1 METKLSQTYSDSLDS
16 THGAPGALALQMTGI
31 TKRYGSFTAVDSVDL
46 SVRRNTVLG
55 LVGENGAG
63 KSTILSIINGTN
75 RPDSGTIEIAGSVVG
90 YGHPLEAAEHGVA
103 TVFQE
108 QGLIPSLPVYE
119 NMFLGREKR
128 FIHHGILRRRRMID
142 ESAKVLHDLGVEIDP
157 TVATQNLSFGQRQL
171 VEIGKAFATT
181 AAHDAHPIILLDEPT
196 SALSAVET
204 DLLFESVRR
213 WRDRATFVLVSHRLS
228 DLQALCD
235 DVAVLRDGSL
245 IAQLPISETTDDQLH
260 ELMVGRKR
268 DVEYYKE
275 AAQRD
280 AFGPVVLDVSG
291 LSSAGRFQD
300 ANFQL
305 RQGEIVGLAGV
316 LGSGKSDLARAVA
329 GIQRSDRGSIEIA
342 GVPLRNGSISHAIR
356 QGIQYV
362 PAERTTEGVILSH
375 SVEKN
380 LTLTL
385 LDKLRY
391 RGTAV
396 LNLRRSR
403 AMTQR
408 WIDRLRIKAPGPD
421 ALIGRLSGGNQQ
433 KVVFGRCLEREPSIL
448 VLDDPCRGLDVG
460 AKEELYEL
468 VRSFTESGGSVILV
482 SDNLPEIIGLSNTIL
497 VMRSGA
503 ITASLESPSSAKPD
517 ERDIVKEMV

>member
-1 METKLSQTYSDSLDS
+1 VETNLNQTLSDSLDP
-16 THGAPGALALQMTGI
+16 AVEALALEMTGI
-31 TKRYGSFTAVDSVDL
+31 TKRYGSFTAVDGVDL
-46 SVRRNTVLG
+46 SVRPHTVLG

-75 RPDSGTIEIAGSVVG
+75 RPDSGTMEIAGSVVG
-90 YGHPLEAAEHGVA
+90 YGNPLEAAEHGVA

-128 FIHHGILRRRRMID
+128 FTHRGILRRRSMID
-142 ESAKVLHDLGVEIDP
+142 EAAKVLHDLGVEIDP
-157 TVATQNLSFGQRQL
+157 TRVTQNLSFGQRQL

-181 AAHDAHPIILLDEPT
+181 AGHDAHPIILLDEPT

-204 DLLFESVRR
+204 ELLFDNVRR
-213 WRDRATFVLVSHRLS
+213 WRERATFVLVSHRLS

-245 IAQLPISETTDDQLH
+245 IAQLPIADTTDDQLH

-275 AAQRD
+275 ADQRD
-280 AFGPVVLDVSG
+280 TLGPAVLDVAG
-291 LSSAGRFQD
+291 LSSAGRFREV
-300 ANFQL
+300 NFQL
-305 RQGEIVGLAGV
+305 HEGEIVGLAGV

-329 GIQRSDRGSIEIA
+329 GIQKTDQGSIEIA
-342 GVPLRNGSISHAIR
+342 GAPLPNGSISHAIR

-362 PAERTTEGVILSH
+362 PAERTAEGVILSH

-385 LDKLRY
+385 LDKLTY
-391 RGTAV
+391 RSTSI
-396 LNLRRSR
+396 LNLRRGR
-403 AMTQR
+403 AMTQS
-408 WIDRLRIKAPGPD
+408 WIARLRIKAPGPD
-421 ALIGRLSGGNQQ
+421 SPIGRLSGGNQQ
-433 KVVFGRCLEREPSIL
+433 KVVFARCLEREPSIL

-468 VRSFTESGGSVILV
+468 IRSFTESGGSVILV

-503 ITASLESPSSAKPD
+503 ITASLKSPSSAKPD